1 MHDFDSKSKENH
13 ENQGFF
19 NMKPTVFE
27 KNVKNGRTQ
36 FHLFHGN
43 KRNLFFLISVQFW
56 LSQVR

>member
-43 KRNLFFLISVQFW
+43 KRNLFF
-56 LSQVR
+56 